1 MNLTII
7 SNTIQIQYCRHEK
20 FHKCITEPIIMPTSS
35 TINSQRQ
42 EIQILELPNPYLVIP
57 TKLKLNLV
65 LNSDTISRS
74 LEQTHGWTTPTSKYI
89 KPELGMSTWIPLTDN
104 HKKRSCADIP
114 DKPPMLPCNVGFII
128 YKSLKTCTISSIYSI
143 IF

>member
-74 LEQTHGWTTPTSKYI
+74 LEQTHG
-89 KPELGMSTWIPLTDN
+89 IPLVDN
-104 HKKRSCADIP
+104 PDIE
-114 DKPPMLPCNVGFII
+114 V
-128 YKSLKTCTISSIYSI
+128 YKAGARYVHMDPFNRQPQEEIMC
-143 IF
+143 